1 MAFQSS
7 HLRSSAKSAVSA
19 ARAPETH
26 AIIGAAMEVQ
36 GQWGH
41 GFLEAVYQE
50 ALEREFVLR
59 SIPANESIRC
69 RSTTNGFSS
78 ALHTALI
85 SSAICTVLVEIKALT
100 SVEDA
105 QVLHY
110 LKATGLEREL
120 RRFAASQ
127 SS

>member
-1 MAFQSS
+1 
-7 HLRSSAKSAVSA
+7 
-19 ARAPETH
+19 
-26 AIIGAAMEVQ
+26 MEVQ

-41 GFLEAVYQE
+41 GFLEAVHQE

-85 SSAICTVLVEIKALT
+85 SSAICTVLVEIKALKALT